1 MGLRQ
6 KIKDAVP
13 QDIDHALV
21 VYVNSKGVV
30 TAGMHGDA
38 NKCAEGLLAL
48 MKNDKLVQKILTAV
62 VKTYAESKA
71 TV

>member
-21 VYVNSKGVV
+21 VYVNRKGVV

-48 MKNDKLVQKILTAV
+48 MKNDEVVQKILTAV
-62 VKTYAESKA
+62 VKTYEDGK
-71 TV
+71 

>member
-21 VYVNSKGVV
+21 VYVNRKGVV

-38 NKCAEGLLAL
+38 NKCAEGFREKVGGSQRIPLL
-48 MKNDKLVQKILTAV
+48 T
-62 VKTYAESKA
+62 
-71 TV
+71 

>member
-13 QDIDHALV
+13 QDIDHALL

-48 MKNDKLVQKILTAV
+48 MKNDEVVEKILTAV
-62 VKTYAESKA
+62 VKTYENGQ
-71 TV
+71 

>member
-13 QDIDHALV
+13 QNVDHALV

-48 MKNDKLVQKILTAV
+48 MKNDEVVEKILTAV
-62 VKTYAESKA
+62 VKTYEDGQ
-71 TV
+71 

>member
-30 TAGMHGDA
+30 TSGLHGDA
-38 NKCAEGLLAL
+38 NKCAEGLLAF
-48 MKNDKLVQKILTAV
+48 MKNDEVVEKILTAV
-62 VKTYAESKA
+62 VKTYENAEG

>member
-13 QDIDHALV
+13 QNIDHALV
-21 VYVNSKGVV
+21 VYVDHKGVV

-48 MKNDKLVQKILTAV
+48 MKNDEVVEKILTAV
-62 VKTYAESKA
+62 VKTYEDGQ
-71 TV
+71 

>member
-21 VYVNSKGVV
+21 VYVNRKGVV

-48 MKNDKLVQKILTAV
+48 MKNDQVVEKILTAV
-62 VKTYAESKA
+62 VKTYEDGK
-71 TV
+71 

>member
-48 MKNDKLVQKILTAV
+48 MKNDEVVEKILTAV
-62 VKTYAESKA
+62 VKTYAESKG
-71 TV
+71 VV

>member
-21 VYVNSKGVV
+21 VYVNRKGVV
-30 TAGMHGDA
+30 TAGMHRDA
-38 NKCAEGLLAL
+38 NKSAEGLLPL
-48 MKNDKLVQKILTAV
+48 MKNDQLVQKILTAV
-62 VKTYAESKA
+62 VKTYAESEA

>member
-21 VYVNSKGVV
+21 VYVNRKGVV

-38 NKCAEGLLAL
+38 NKCAAGVLAL
-48 MKNDKLVQKILTAV
+48 MKNDQVVEKILTAV
-62 VKTYAESKA
+62 VKTYEDGK
-71 TV
+71 

>member
-13 QDIDHALV
+13 QNVDHALV
-21 VYVNSKGVV
+21 VYVNSEGLV
-30 TAGMHGDA
+30 TAGLHGEP
-38 NKCAEGLLAL
+38 NKCAEALLAL
-48 MKNDKLVQKILTAV
+48 MKNDEVVQKIMTAV
-62 VKTYAESKA
+62 VKTYEKPEG

>member
-13 QDIDHALV
+13 QDLDHALV
-21 VYVNSKGVV
+21 VYINGKGVV

-38 NKCAEGLLAL
+38 SKCAEGLLAL
-48 MKNDKLVQKILTAV
+48 MKNDATVQKILTAV
-62 VKTYAESKA
+62 VKTYEDGQ
-71 TV
+71 

>member
-13 QDIDHALV
+13 QNVDHALV
-21 VYVNSKGVV
+21 VYINCKGVV

-48 MKNDKLVQKILTAV
+48 MKNDEVVQKILTAV
-62 VKTYAESKA
+62 VKTYAKSEA

>member
-21 VYVNSKGVV
+21 VYVNRKGVV

-48 MKNDKLVQKILTAV
+48 MKNDEVVEKILTAV
-62 VKTYAESKA
+62 VKTYEDGK
-71 TV
+71 

>member
-48 MKNDKLVQKILTAV
+48 MKNDEVVQKILTAV
-62 VKTYAESKA
+62 VKTYEDGK
-71 TV
+71 

>member
-13 QDIDHALV
+13 QNIDHALV

-48 MKNDKLVQKILTAV
+48 MKNDEVVEKILTAV
-62 VKTYAESKA
+62 VKTYEDGQ
-71 TV
+71 